1 MAGMTTEF
9 HADDAPRVLL
19 VDDDQEL
26 LELLRDYLEREG
38 FNVACAHNGRMGVD
52 SALSGQYDIVVL
64 DIMMPELN
72 GIQALSMIRAQ
83 SKLPVLMLTAKG
95 DDTDR
100 IMGLELGADD
110 YVPKPCTPRE
120 LTARLRAILNR
131 VGTHTSNTATSQS
144 DHFAVGGLSLWP
156 SQRRAEDQG
165 KTLELTSTEFN
176 ILELLVRNAGNPV
189 SKDELSMAA
198 LGRPLSR
205 YDRSIDV
212 HVSNIRRKLTPM
224 PDGRSVIQTVIRKGY
239 ILVDV

>member
-1 MAGMTTEF
+1 MTEKKF
-9 HADDAPRVLL
+9 HTDDAPRVLL

-38 FNVACAHNGRMGVD
+38 FNVTCAFNGRMGVD
-52 SALSGQYDIVVL
+52 LVLSGNYDIVAL
-64 DIMMPELN
+64 DIMMPEIN

-83 SKLPVLMLTAKG
+83 SNLPVLMLTAKG

-131 VGTHTSNTATSQS
+131 VGKQSSTTAVSQS
-144 DHFAVGGLSLWP
+144 DHYVVGDLSLWP
-156 SQRRAEDQG
+156 SQRRAEDHG
-165 KTLELTSTEFN
+165 ETLELTSTEFN
-176 ILELLVRNAGNPV
+176 ILELLVRNSGNPV

-198 LGRPLSR
+198 LGRPLCR
-205 YDRSIDV
+205 YDRSVDV
-212 HVSNIRRKLTPM
+212 HVSNIRRKLKPL
-224 PDGRSVIQTVIRKGY
+224 PDGRSMIQTVIRKGY